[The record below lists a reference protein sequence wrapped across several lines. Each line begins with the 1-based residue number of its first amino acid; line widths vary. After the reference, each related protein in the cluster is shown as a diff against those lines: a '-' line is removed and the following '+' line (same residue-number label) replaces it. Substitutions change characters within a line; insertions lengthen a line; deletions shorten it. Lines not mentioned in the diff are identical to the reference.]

1 MRYFLDMQF
10 LGALGV
16 LPGKKNPKNSQ
27 ISERAMKF
35 YSFLERKFRYC
46 PYPFRIPG
54 HPGRTTVGKAETWT
68 IYQKTILKTTKFFIL
83 YLGHRYPRINADN
96 TFFQ

>member
-1 MRYFLDMQF
+1 MSINQMLNFLDMQF
-10 LGALGV
+10 LGV
-16 LPGKKNPKNSQ
+16 LCGKKPKNSQ
-27 ISERAMKF
+27 ISERAMKC

-68 IYQKTILKTTKFFIL
+68 IYQKTILKTTKFFYSIF
-83 YLGHRYPRINADN
+83 GTQISADKRR
-96 TFFQ
+96 